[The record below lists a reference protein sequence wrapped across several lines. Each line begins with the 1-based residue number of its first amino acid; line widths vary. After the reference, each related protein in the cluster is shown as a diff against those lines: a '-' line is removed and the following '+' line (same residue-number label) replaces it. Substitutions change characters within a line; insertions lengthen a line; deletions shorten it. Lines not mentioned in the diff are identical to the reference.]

1 MPSMSM
7 SGWGMSSTSSFSQGG
22 CPNMG
27 MGGIPGWQLRM
38 ITPYGYNPYGY
49 FGYSPFAYTYAPP
62 INNNPEF
69 FWDPVNG
76 VWRGNPMALN
86 GRPFDRLPARVPAW
100 PGERIP
106 NNELRDAPPE
116 PQLVQ
121 PADQFRKSTPKDVQQ
136 ALAWSEQG
144 DHFRTGGQYREAL
157 DSYRRSIGI
166 AEDQPAEHLKYGI
179 LLANERQYREAAN
192 ELRAAMTLDPKIGES
207 AESLKGFFGPNADQ
221 TIRNLLQSTAQWARG
236 DIRDPER
243 LLLVGT
249 LLLLN
254 GDRAQAE
261 VPLRSAERLAPNDPQ
276 IKQII
281 SALAVRP
288 QDDGGIARMGF
299 ETSQP
304 QRPRPAPVPAAIPRP
319 APAPSQI
326 PGGQNDPAA
335 GGGTIQPVPKR
346 KSDVPAATPEVVPE
360 ESVPSPAPVESTNGA
375 SSGTNSSE
383 PVGSEEGSSGPLFPD
398 ALN

>member
-1 MPSMSM
+1 
-7 SGWGMSSTSSFSQGG
+7 
-22 CPNMG
+22 MG
-27 MGGIPGWQLRM
+27 MGGGIPSWQLRM

-49 FGYSPFAYTYAPP
+49 NPYGYYGYSPFAYTYAPP

-76 VWRGNPMALN
+76 VWRGNPVALN
-86 GRPFDRLPARVPAW
+86 RRPFDRLPAHVPAW

-106 NNELRDAPPE
+106 NNELREAPPE
-116 PQLVQ
+116 PQVVQ
-121 PADQFRKSTPKDVQQ
+121 PADQFRKSTPEDVQQ
-136 ALAWSEQG
+136 ALAWSKQG
-144 DHFRTGGQYREAL
+144 DQFRTGGQYQEAL
-157 DSYRRSIGI
+157 DSYRRSIEI
-166 AEDQPAEHLKYGI
+166 AEDRPAEHLKYGI

-249 LLLLN
+249 MLLLN

-288 QDDGGIARMGF
+288 LDDGGIARMGF

-304 QRPRPAPVPAAIPRP
+304 KGPRPAPVPAAIPRP

-326 PGGQNDPAA
+326 QGVETDPAA
-335 GGGTIQPVPKR
+335 GGVTIQPVPKR
-346 KSDVPAATPEVVPE
+346 KSDVPAVTPEVVPE
-360 ESVPSPAPVESTNGA
+360 GSVPSPAPVESSDGA

-383 PVGSEEGSSGPLFPD
+383 PAGSEEGSSGPLFPE
-398 ALN
+398 AMN